1 MHNLKPYFLLLCCLW
16 FGACNTSTTKE
27 AITSTS
33 EKMTVM
39 PPAET
44 APALPA
50 LPSLKEK
57 SILMIYGGWQGHK
70 PKEYT
75 EKISKF
81 LRMSGA
87 EVTISPSV
95 AVYEDS
101 TFLSTVD
108 LIIQSVTMDKLTPAQ
123 AKGLLSAIKDGG
135 IGFAGCHGGTGD
147 AFRETTAFQYMV
159 GGQFVGHPGGQVDY
173 TVQITD
179 PKDPVTAGIQ
189 NFAIHTEQYYMHIDP
204 NVKVLATT
212 QFSGE
217 HDEWIEGATMPV
229 AWKKYY
235 GKGRVF
241 YLSLGHHPELF
252 DENPAAKTLLMQG
265 FQWASGS
272 KFEAKEQWLSP
283 IYK

>member
-1 MHNLKPYFLLLCCLW
+1 MHNLKPYFLFLFCLW
-16 FGACNTSTTKE
+16 FGACNTNTTKE
-27 AITSTS
+27 AITSTA
-33 EKMTVM
+33 EKMAAM
-39 PPAET
+39 PAKT
-44 APALPA
+44 APKLPE
-50 LPSLKEK
+50 LPTLKEK
-57 SILMIYGGWQGHK
+57 NILLIYGGWQGHK

-75 EKISKF
+75 DKISKF

-87 EVTISPSV
+87 EVTVSPSV

-135 IGFAGCHGGTGD
+135 MGFAGCHGGTGD

-179 PKDPVTAGIQ
+179 PTDPITAGLQ
-189 NFAIHTEQYYMHIDP
+189 NFSIKTEQYYMHVDP

-212 QFSGE
+212 EFSGE
-217 HDEWIEGATMPV
+217 HDEWIEGATMPI

-235 GKGRVF
+235 GKGRIF

-252 DENPAAKTLLMQG
+252 DEHPTAKTLLMRG

-272 KFEAKEQWLSP
+272 RFEEKEEWLSP
-283 IYK
+283 MYK